1 MIIIIITTTTIMTT
15 TTTIATTPSPDTLHR
30 APHLRVGQVELVVI
44 NRGDLVVNV
53 VVAEAA
59 AEPLALRHSKLF
71 QHGVF
76 ESDGD
81 KNDDASEEGD
91 GDHDADEGLEFEPV
105 VINDAPKHGDCSSD
119 FRARIFKRLRCASWK
134 GLG

>member
-1 MIIIIITTTTIMTT
+1 MIIIIITITIA
-15 TTTIATTPSPDTLHR
+15 TTTIATTPSPDTLYR

-44 NRGDLVVNV
+44 NRGDLVVHV

-81 KNDDASEEGD
+81 KNDDASEGGD
-91 GDHDADEGLEFEPV
+91 GDDDADEGV
-105 VINDAPKHGDCSSD
+105 VVVGCCRVRTRDNQ
-119 FRARIFKRLRCASWK
+119 RCA
-134 GLG
+134 GTRRLQL